1 MAEEPSND
9 APAETVY
16 LVRRRRAFCY
26 LRTDWSGSRRLP
38 VERNVR
44 LFRTSEEADAFC
56 EGLNTGRI
64 PSPPDANPFLCFCD
78 GFDGDETCLPFSS
91 DPEFGVTEDDFAT
104 FVRTLGLEPPELR
117 ELKQSESAP
126 VVGRDWFAWWERL
139 APALSDELRGRLW
152 QNLGE
157 FWYYY
162 EIAEL
167 ELHAPPGDPLSARS

>member
-9 APAETVY
+9 TPAERVY
-16 LVRRRRAFCY
+16 LVRRRREFCY

-44 LFRTSEEADAFC
+44 LFRTPEEADAFT

-78 GFDGDETCLPFSS
+78 GFDGDETCFPFS
-91 DPEFGVTEDDFAT
+91 EGVEDA
-104 FVRTLGLEPPELR
+104 FVSFVQAQDLEPPELR
-117 ELKQSESAP
+117 EIRPRGSDP
-126 VVGRDWFAWWERL
+126 VVGRDWFAWWERH

-162 EIAEL
+162 EVVEL
-167 ELHAPPGDPLSARS
+167 ELRAPPGDPLSARS